1 MATALKKI
9 SPLDYIAQRIPA
21 EESVKDVS
29 AWFKDET
36 MELNFGE
43 YIGKPSKN
51 IEMHQSFLAYFF
63 AEGWYVDAVMSGGE
77 GGEWKSV
84 SRSTA
89 LNSGLATT
97 SSTGNSTNNSN
108 SSATSSAHTSG
119 HTYIGGASVSGN
131 SRGSSSGT
139 SVSTGTSS
147 ANGSNTTSA
156 TAETVSEAE
165 GGPYWYAYSRIRLKR
180 RKLQAESVLKDMI
193 KSFTDAYNEGREINN
208 ARYDELVSLYA
219 LMLSRTEDEA
229 NAYANADFDL
239 KPLIDEMKNA
249 LGDALKAY
257 REQANN
263 LPDDWLKSRIAE
275 INRKFNALIGQT
287 KSKMVSE
294 GTYNSTVWPTTL
306 SGIERDRQYALNS
319 LKDETVKLRLEV
331 YGDVAKITA
340 SVGQQLIDAQVRIF
354 DAMQKNLLEPTNL
367 RNTVFKWMLDFME
380 RREDDYP
387 GLDQLVTVADR
398 LGYGEGATGGGGA
411 G

>member
-1 MATALKKI
+1 MNKI
-9 SPLDYIAQRIPA
+9 NPLDYIAQRIPA

-43 YIGKPSKN
+43 YVGRPAQN

-77 GGEWKSV
+77 GGEWKAV

-89 LNSGLATT
+89 VNSGSAATT
-97 SSTGNSTNNSN
+97 SSGSSTNNSS
-108 SSATSSAHTSG
+108 SSAQSSAHTSG
-119 HTYIGGASVSGN
+119 HTFIGGSSVSGN
-131 SRGSSSGT
+131 SQGSSSGT
-139 SVSTGTSS
+139 SNSS
-147 ANGSNTTSA
+147 GSSNANGTNTTNA

-165 GGPYWYAYSRIRLKR
+165 GGPYWYAYSRIRLRR

-193 KSFTDAYNEGREINN
+193 KSFTDAYNEGREVNN

-229 NAYANADFDL
+229 NAYATSDFNL
-239 KPLIDEMKNA
+239 QPLIDELKKS
-249 LGDALKAY
+249 LEDALKAY
-257 REQANN
+257 RDQANN
-263 LPDDWLKSRIAE
+263 LPDDWLKSRIDE
-275 INRKFNALIGQT
+275 INRKFNALVGQT

-306 SGIERDRQYALNS
+306 SGIERDRQYALTA

-331 YGDVAKITA
+331 YGDIAKITA
-340 SVGQQLIDAQVRIF
+340 GVGQQLVDAQVRIF
-354 DAMQKNLLEPTNL
+354 EALQKQMLEPTNL